1 MPLTLECACD
11 DNAQVSI
18 CQLSELWFEGAGVY
32 VSIGGMS
39 ASFSLVL
46 TGGAVPYVANTD
58 NTAYRV
64 AMSLGDAD
72 PIVWSNLVA
81 EGVMAGSTSQP
92 PADGKIAIWGATEQI
107 RQVYTCVR
115 IDDGNVTTKTIIAT
129 PTVGNDCSCFDL
141 VERVSLSGSGGG
153 MGGVLKASSP
163 TGSCQGCTAYS
174 FDFKPA
180 PLDKLID
187 VNGSEPGSVCL
198 CATGGTEPYRFGTVG
213 GSLPK
218 GMELDIETGCLY
230 GTPDVSSIGTITF
243 RVYDAAGQY
252 ADATC
257 NIKFDCET
265 TGGEFNG
272 NWLVAS

>member
-11 DNAQVSI
+11 GFFGVSI
-18 CQLSELWFEGAGVY
+18 CQLSELWFEGSGTY
-32 VSIGGMS
+32 LSFGGMA

-46 TGGAVPYVANTD
+46 TGGAVPYEATTD
-58 NTAYRV
+58 NTSYSV

-72 PIVWSNLVA
+72 PTVWNGLVG
-81 EGVMAGSTSQP
+81 EGTMAASLFQP
-92 PADGKIAIWGATEQI
+92 PGPGRIALWGATESI

-115 IDDGNVTTKTIIAT
+115 SDTGKITTKTIIAYPSGGT
-129 PTVGNDCSCFDL
+129 DCSCFDL
-141 VERVSLSGSGGG
+141 IERMGLSGNGG
-153 MGGVLKASSP
+153 MGGALIASS
-163 TGSCQGCTAYS
+163 GAGACQGCTAYS
-174 FDFKPA
+174 LAFRPV

-187 VNGSEPGSVCL
+187 VNGSAPGSICL
-198 CATGGTEPYRFGTVG
+198 CASGGTEPYRFGTVG

-230 GTPDVSSIGTITF
+230 GTPDVASIGTITF

-257 NIKFDCET
+257 NIKFDCDAE
-265 TGGEFNG
+265 GSGVNG
-272 NWLVAS
+272 NWTL